1 MISVNSV
8 AEKNMNTQPNPFQP
22 VLDSL
27 LDEKKDFP
35 RKHLQQFSDLGD
47 LELKTLLDVWSGV
60 SLKRKLTLLE
70 GLESLAEDDTLVNFE
85 DLAKALLSDG
95 ESAVRAR
102 AIRLLRECE
111 DAKLIS
117 MYIDFLKNDSDANTR
132 AEAAVALGLFVALG
146 EFEEIPEAFHH
157 QTEDALL
164 EAATGADDV
173 KVRRRAL
180 ESLGFSSRPEAQ
192 ALIESA
198 FQQDDPAWQASA
210 LFAMGRSA
218 DDRWDEQV
226 VASLLSDNRSVRE
239 AAVEAA
245 GQLAIKSASPILL
258 KMLEDEEDDD
268 VTSAVIWSLSQI
280 GGEDARAYIETLLDQ
295 TEDEEQIEFLEEA
308 LENLAFT
315 EDLDRFDLLN
325 FEPDFDL
332 DDEDED
338 KALLN

>member
-1 MISVNSV
+1 
-8 AEKNMNTQPNPFQP
+8 MNTQPNPFQP

-70 GLESLAEDDTLVNFE
+70 GLESLAEDDTLVNFD

-280 GGEDARAYIETLLDQ
+280 SGEDARAYIETLLDQ